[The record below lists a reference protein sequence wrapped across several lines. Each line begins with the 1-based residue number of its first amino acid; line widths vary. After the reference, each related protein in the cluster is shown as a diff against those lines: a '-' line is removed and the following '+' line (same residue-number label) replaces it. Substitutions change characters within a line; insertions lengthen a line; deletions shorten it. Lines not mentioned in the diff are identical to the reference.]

1 MSSSQITDQVEQSTT
16 KTTETQ
22 SPAASYTAFECLGAP
37 SGLTL
42 TRQEI
47 NRLILE
53 YLVVEGYKDA
63 AEKFSKEI
71 GISQPLSEIHSTGAS
86 LAERMEIR
94 EAVLSRRI
102 EETIDKVNQLWPEL
116 FEKNPYIY
124 FQVGFLHML

>member
-1 MSSSQITDQVEQSTT
+1 MSSTHVSEQASEPQTQDTT
-16 KTTETQ
+16 YAT
-22 SPAASYTAFECLGAP
+22 FECLGSP
-37 SGLTL
+37 PGLTL

-71 GISQPLSEIHSTGAS
+71 GISEPLSQIHSTGAS

-94 EAVLSRRI
+94 EAVLTRRI
-102 EETIDKVNQLWPEL
+102 EETIEKVNQLWPEL

-124 FQVGFLHML
+124 FQVLIIFIE